1 MSEWWILPDGQPR
14 AVVQIIHGMCE
25 HIGRYRM
32 FAEALSGEGYAVY
45 SCDLPG
51 HGSDCPTLGYA
62 PGSMWENTLSQLR
75 EACASVRARY
85 PGLPIA
91 VFGHSYGSFLLQ
103 RLLPELGADAYIL
116 SGSCRQSDSQKL
128 RFLLEK
134 AEALP
139 EAEPAY
145 ELAELTF
152 AAYNKPFEQEGKNA
166 WLSRDSQRV
175 SLYNADHLCGFVCSA
190 NFYRG
195 LYTGLLGLCD
205 SEFPPAA
212 EKKVPVLVMSVSRDP
227 VGLFGEGVT
236 PLAELYTQR
245 GYAAELRLYEQGR
258 HEMLNELNRSEVV
271 KDVLDFLK
279 RSI

>member
-91 VFGHSYGSFLLQ
+91 VFGHSYGSFLYNGFSRSWGQ
-103 RLLPELGADAYIL
+103 TPTFSPAAAA
-116 SGSCRQSDSQKL
+116 SPTVKSCVFCWKKR
-128 RFLLEK
+128 R
-134 AEALP
+134 
-139 EAEPAY
+139 
-145 ELAELTF
+145 
-152 AAYNKPFEQEGKNA
+152 
-166 WLSRDSQRV
+166 LSRRR
-175 SLYNADHLCGFVCSA
+175 SLPTSW
-190 NFYRG
+190 
-195 LYTGLLGLCD
+195 
-205 SEFPPAA
+205 
-212 EKKVPVLVMSVSRDP
+212 
-227 VGLFGEGVT
+227 
-236 PLAELYTQR
+236 
-245 GYAAELRLYEQGR
+245 
-258 HEMLNELNRSEVV
+258 RS
-271 KDVLDFLK
+271 
-279 RSI
+279 